1 MRPWNGFLTETADQS
16 TGGAGKP
23 CAALD
28 FPGRLS
34 YNQKGLPVLCG
45 KSNQRRPFGLTQQKN
60 ARLCWCWG
68 AGITALLWGFL
79 LCFSDIYFAA
89 NDDQFILRAMTGFQP
104 GGTPD
109 FHPFLLGFYVYPLRW
124 LQRFFPGV
132 AWYSLLELLLLALA
146 LTVILKSLLQCWLR
160 AGRRL
165 RTGLLLCAGYAALY
179 GSNYLARVTFT
190 VTGAMLGAAAVAQ
203 ILSIDCQSASDRSLL
218 RAMTLAILLLI
229 LCYGLRQLSL
239 VPVLGYCGIAFL
251 LRFCSFFGFGKQ
263 TKRSARPMLVAAGL
277 ALLILG
283 GLFAGRALEIRL
295 KQKQDALQWQQAR
308 SQVLDYINLKSL
320 PSEALESVGWTDEQR
335 ILLDKWNTMDEAIS
349 TEALRSVQKNWYNSE
364 TTTTAGAA
372 IEDLRWRSPWF
383 VQTMVVLFGL
393 GLFALF
399 CAFRNRRENPWL
411 PLALLMTGLLCF
423 LFFCYLALKGRL
435 PYRAVT
441 VALLPAAAMVFC
453 LLGECPLPT
462 ARKGWRAALGILLAV
477 SMAAPLPA
485 LLGAVR
491 RRRSPWDYNAHADMD
506 AQALTHPDLLLI
518 YSTELVNDMRMFPDT
533 SQGVPQNLTFWG
545 GWSRGSEEYTA
556 KLAAFGLDGEHF
568 TAADWLRPA
577 LRFISLKEAPDEALL
592 AYLRSELGTVQWE
605 AEKVSAGLYFF
616 RFFQP

>member
-1 MRPWNGFLTETADQS
+1 MTHRNS
-16 TGGAGKP
+16 
-23 CAALD
+23 
-28 FPGRLS
+28 
-34 YNQKGLPVLCG
+34 
-45 KSNQRRPFGLTQQKN
+45 
-60 ARLCWCWG
+60 ARSCWLWG

-104 GGTPD
+104 GGAPD
-109 FHPFLLGFYVYPLRW
+109 FHLYLHGMYVYPLRW
-124 LQRFFPGV
+124 LQRLFPGV
-132 AWYSLLELLLLALA
+132 AWFSLMEIVLLSLAM
-146 LTVILKSLLQCWLR
+146 TVILKSILQCWLR
-160 AGRRL
+160 SGHSMW
-165 RTGLLLCAGYAALY
+165 TGLALCAGFAVLY
-179 GSNYLARVTFT
+179 GLHYFARITYT
-190 VTGAMLGAAAVAQ
+190 VVGAMLGAAAAAQ
-203 ILSIDCQSASDRSLL
+203 ILSIDCQNISDRSIIRSMLL
-218 RAMTLAILLLI
+218 AVLLAA
-229 LCYGLRQLSL
+229 LCYGLRQLSIL
-239 VPVLGYCGIAFL
+239 PVLGYCGIAFL
-251 LRFCSFFGFGKQ
+251 LRFFQCFGWGKQ
-263 TKRSARPMLVAAGL
+263 RKRSPRPMLAAAGL
-277 ALLILG
+277 VVLVLG
-283 GLFAGRALEIRL
+283 GLAAAREAEIQL
-295 KQKQDALQWQQAR
+295 KEKRTYLDWQQAR
-308 SQVLDYINLKSL
+308 ISVIDYINLKSL

-349 TEALRSVQKNWYNSE
+349 TEALRSVRKNWYNSE

-506 AQALTHPDLLLI
+506 AQALAHPDLLLI

-577 LRFISLKEAPDEALL
+577 LRFISLKEEPDETLL
-592 AYLRSELGTVQWE
+592 AYLRSELGPVEWE

-616 RFFQP
+616 RFFQS

>member
-1 MRPWNGFLTETADQS
+1 MTHRNS
-16 TGGAGKP
+16 
-23 CAALD
+23 
-28 FPGRLS
+28 
-34 YNQKGLPVLCG
+34 
-45 KSNQRRPFGLTQQKN
+45 
-60 ARLCWCWG
+60 ARSCWLWG

-263 TKRSARPMLVAAGL
+263 TKRSARPMLVASGL

-349 TEALRSVQKNWYNSE
+349 TEALRSVRKNWYNSE

-491 RRRSPWDYNAHADMD
+491 RRRSPWDYNTHADMD

-592 AYLRSELGTVQWE
+592 AYLRSELGPVEWE

>member
-349 TEALRSVQKNWYNSE
+349 TEALRSVRKNWYNSE

-441 VALLPAAAMVFC
+441 VALLPAATMVFC
-453 LLGECPLPT
+453 LLGECGLPRL
-462 ARKGWRAALGILLAV
+462 RKSGAAVLCAVLALGMIDPMSA
-477 SMAAPLPA
+477 MLPV
-485 LLGAVR
+485 LKR
-491 RRRSPWDYNAHADMD
+491 QRSPWDYNTHADMD
-506 AQALTHPDLLLI
+506 AQALAHPDLLLI
-518 YSTELVNDMRMFPDT
+518 YSTELVNDMRMFPDM

-545 GWSRGSEEYTA
+545 GWSRGSDEYNA

-568 TAADWLRPA
+568 TAADWLRPE
-577 LRFISLKEAPDEALL
+577 LRFISLKEEPDEALL

>member
-1 MRPWNGFLTETADQS
+1 MTHRNS
-16 TGGAGKP
+16 
-23 CAALD
+23 
-28 FPGRLS
+28 
-34 YNQKGLPVLCG
+34 
-45 KSNQRRPFGLTQQKN
+45 
-60 ARLCWCWG
+60 ARSCWLWG

-349 TEALRSVQKNWYNSE
+349 TEALRSVRKNWYNSE

-411 PLALLMTGLLCF
+411 PLALLLTGLLCF

-441 VALLPAAAMVFC
+441 VALLPAATMVFC
-453 LLGECPLPT
+453 LLGECGLPRL
-462 ARKGWRAALGILLAV
+462 RKSGAAVLCAVLALGMIDPMSA
-477 SMAAPLPA
+477 MLPV
-485 LLGAVR
+485 LKR
-491 RRRSPWDYNAHADMD
+491 QRSPWDYNTHADMD
-506 AQALTHPDLLLI
+506 AQALAHPDLLLI
-518 YSTELVNDMRMFPDT
+518 YSTELVNDMRMFPDM

-545 GWSRGSEEYTA
+545 GWSRGSDEYNA

>member
-1 MRPWNGFLTETADQS
+1 MTHRNS
-16 TGGAGKP
+16 
-23 CAALD
+23 
-28 FPGRLS
+28 
-34 YNQKGLPVLCG
+34 
-45 KSNQRRPFGLTQQKN
+45 
-60 ARLCWCWG
+60 ARSCWLWG

-104 GGTPD
+104 GGAPD

-263 TKRSARPMLVAAGL
+263 TKRSVRPMLVAAGL

-349 TEALRSVQKNWYNSE
+349 TEALRSVRKNWYNSE

-453 LLGECPLPT
+453 LLGECGLPRL
-462 ARKGWRAALGILLAV
+462 RKSGAAVLCAVLALGMIDPMSA
-477 SMAAPLPA
+477 MLPV
-485 LLGAVR
+485 LKR
-491 RRRSPWDYNAHADMD
+491 QRSPWDYNAHADMD
-506 AQALTHPDLLLI
+506 AQALAHPDLLLI

-592 AYLRSELGTVQWE
+592 AYLRSELGPVEWE

>member
-1 MRPWNGFLTETADQS
+1 LTHRNS
-16 TGGAGKP
+16 
-23 CAALD
+23 
-28 FPGRLS
+28 
-34 YNQKGLPVLCG
+34 
-45 KSNQRRPFGLTQQKN
+45 
-60 ARLCWCWG
+60 ARSCWLWG

-349 TEALRSVQKNWYNSE
+349 TEALRSVRKNWYNSE

-453 LLGECPLPT
+453 LLGECGLPT

-592 AYLRSELGTVQWE
+592 AYLRSELGPVEWE

>member
-1 MRPWNGFLTETADQS
+1 MTHRNS
-16 TGGAGKP
+16 
-23 CAALD
+23 
-28 FPGRLS
+28 
-34 YNQKGLPVLCG
+34 
-45 KSNQRRPFGLTQQKN
+45 
-60 ARLCWCWG
+60 ARSCWLWG

-349 TEALRSVQKNWYNSE
+349 TEALRSVRKNWYNSE

-372 IEDLRWRSPWF
+372 IEDLRCRSPWF
-383 VQTMVVLFGL
+383 VRTMVVLFGL

-545 GWSRGSEEYTA
+545 GWSRGSDEYNA

-592 AYLRSELGTVQWE
+592 AYLRSELGPVEWE

>member
-251 LRFCSFFGFGKQ
+251 LRFCSFFGLGKQ

-349 TEALRSVQKNWYNSE
+349 TEALRSVRKNWYNSE

-506 AQALTHPDLLLI
+506 AQALAHPDLLLI

-592 AYLRSELGTVQWE
+592 AYLRSELGPVEWE

>member
-1 MRPWNGFLTETADQS
+1 MTHRNS
-16 TGGAGKP
+16 
-23 CAALD
+23 
-28 FPGRLS
+28 
-34 YNQKGLPVLCG
+34 
-45 KSNQRRPFGLTQQKN
+45 
-60 ARLCWCWG
+60 ARSCWLWG

-146 LTVILKSLLQCWLR
+146 MTVILKSLLQCWLR

-218 RAMTLAILLLI
+218 RAMTLAMLLLI

-349 TEALRSVQKNWYNSE
+349 TEALRSVRKNWYNSE

-592 AYLRSELGTVQWE
+592 AYLRSELGPVEWE

>member
-251 LRFCSFFGFGKQ
+251 LRFCSFFGLGKQ

-349 TEALRSVQKNWYNSE
+349 TEALRSVRKNWYNSE

-545 GWSRGSEEYTA
+545 GWSRGSDEYNA

-592 AYLRSELGTVQWE
+592 AYLRSELGPVEWE

>member
-1 MRPWNGFLTETADQS
+1 M
-16 TGGAGKP
+16 
-23 CAALD
+23 
-28 FPGRLS
+28 
-34 YNQKGLPVLCG
+34 
-45 KSNQRRPFGLTQQKN
+45 TQQKN
-60 ARLCWCWG
+60 ARLCWLWG

-349 TEALRSVQKNWYNSE
+349 TEALRSVRKNWYNSE

-399 CAFRNRRENPWL
+399 CAFRNCRENPWL

-506 AQALTHPDLLLI
+506 AQALAHPDLLLI
-518 YSTELVNDMRMFPDT
+518 YSTELVNDMRMFPDM

-545 GWSRGSEEYTA
+545 GWSRGSDEYNA

-592 AYLRSELGTVQWE
+592 AYLRSELGPVEWE

>member
-1 MRPWNGFLTETADQS
+1 MTHRNS
-16 TGGAGKP
+16 
-23 CAALD
+23 
-28 FPGRLS
+28 
-34 YNQKGLPVLCG
+34 
-45 KSNQRRPFGLTQQKN
+45 
-60 ARLCWCWG
+60 ARSCWLWG

-104 GGTPD
+104 GGAPD
-109 FHPFLLGFYVYPLRW
+109 FHLYLHGMYVYPLRW
-124 LQRFFPGV
+124 LQRLFPGV
-132 AWYSLLELLLLALA
+132 AWFSLLEIVLLSLAM
-146 LTVILKSLLQCWLR
+146 TVILKSILQCWLR
-160 AGRRL
+160 SGHSMW
-165 RTGLLLCAGYAALY
+165 TGLALCAGFAVLY
-179 GSNYLARVTFT
+179 GLHYFARITYT
-190 VTGAMLGAAAVAQ
+190 VVGAMLGAAAAAQ
-203 ILSIDCQSASDRSLL
+203 ILSIDCQNISDRSIIRSMLL
-218 RAMTLAILLLI
+218 AVLLAA
-229 LCYGLRQLSL
+229 LCYGLRQLSIL
-239 VPVLGYCGIAFL
+239 PVLGYCGIAFL
-251 LRFCSFFGFGKQ
+251 LRFFQCFGWGKQ
-263 TKRSARPMLVAAGL
+263 RKRSPRPMLAAAGL
-277 ALLILG
+277 VVLVLG
-283 GLFAGRALEIRL
+283 GLAAAREAEIQL
-295 KQKQDALQWQQAR
+295 KEKRTYLDWQQAR
-308 SQVLDYINLKSL
+308 ISVIDYINLETL
-320 PSEALESVGWTDEQR
+320 PKEALDTVGWTDEQR

-349 TEALRSVQKNWYNSE
+349 TEALRSVRKNWYNSE

-491 RRRSPWDYNAHADMD
+491 RRRSPWDYNTHADMD
-506 AQALTHPDLLLI
+506 AQALAHPDLLLI
-518 YSTELVNDMRMFPDT
+518 YSTELVNDMRMFPDM

-545 GWSRGSEEYTA
+545 GWSRGSDEYTA

-592 AYLRSELGTVQWE
+592 AYLRSELGPVEWE

>member
-1 MRPWNGFLTETADQS
+1 MTHRNS
-16 TGGAGKP
+16 
-23 CAALD
+23 
-28 FPGRLS
+28 
-34 YNQKGLPVLCG
+34 
-45 KSNQRRPFGLTQQKN
+45 
-60 ARLCWCWG
+60 ARSCWLWG

-349 TEALRSVQKNWYNSE
+349 TEALRSVRKNWYNSE

-411 PLALLMTGLLCF
+411 PLALLLTGLLCF

-441 VALLPAAAMVFC
+441 VALLPASAMVFC
-453 LLGECPLPT
+453 LLGECGLPRL
-462 ARKGWRAALGILLAV
+462 RKSGAAVLCAVLALGMIDPMSA
-477 SMAAPLPA
+477 MLPV
-485 LLGAVR
+485 LKR
-491 RRRSPWDYNAHADMD
+491 QRSPWDYNTHADMD
-506 AQALTHPDLLLI
+506 AQALAHPDLLLI
-518 YSTELVNDMRMFPDT
+518 YSTELVNDMRMFPDM

-545 GWSRGSEEYTA
+545 GWSRGSDEYNA

-577 LRFISLKEAPDEALL
+577 LRFISLKEEPDEALL
-592 AYLRSELGTVQWE
+592 AYLRSELGPVEWE

>member
-1 MRPWNGFLTETADQS
+1 MTHRNS
-16 TGGAGKP
+16 V
-23 CAALD
+23 
-28 FPGRLS
+28 RS
-34 YNQKGLPVLCG
+34 
-45 KSNQRRPFGLTQQKN
+45 
-60 ARLCWCWG
+60 CWLWG
-68 AGITALLWGFL
+68 AGITALAWGFL

-349 TEALRSVQKNWYNSE
+349 TEALRSVRKNWYNSE

-462 ARKGWRAALGILLAV
+462 ARKGWRAALGILLV
-477 SMAAPLPA
+477 VNMAAPLPA

-506 AQALTHPDLLLI
+506 AQALAHPELLLI

-545 GWSRGSEEYTA
+545 GWSRSSEEYTA

-592 AYLRSELGTVQWE
+592 AYLRSELGPVEWE

>member
-1 MRPWNGFLTETADQS
+1 MTHRNS
-16 TGGAGKP
+16 
-23 CAALD
+23 
-28 FPGRLS
+28 
-34 YNQKGLPVLCG
+34 
-45 KSNQRRPFGLTQQKN
+45 
-60 ARLCWCWG
+60 ARSCWLWG

-104 GGTPD
+104 GGAPD

-349 TEALRSVQKNWYNSE
+349 TEALRSVRKNWYNSE

-545 GWSRGSEEYTA
+545 GWSRGSDEYNA

-568 TAADWLRPA
+568 TAADWLRPE
-577 LRFISLKEAPDEALL
+577 LRFISLKEEPDETLL
-592 AYLRSELGTVQWE
+592 AYLRSELGTIQWE

-616 RFFQP
+616 RFFQS

>member
-1 MRPWNGFLTETADQS
+1 MTHRNS
-16 TGGAGKP
+16 
-23 CAALD
+23 
-28 FPGRLS
+28 
-34 YNQKGLPVLCG
+34 
-45 KSNQRRPFGLTQQKN
+45 
-60 ARLCWCWG
+60 ARSCWLWG

-104 GGTPD
+104 GGVPD
-109 FHPFLLGFYVYPLRW
+109 FHLYLHGMYVYPLRW
-124 LQRFFPGV
+124 LQRLFPGV
-132 AWYSLLELLLLALA
+132 AWFSLLEIVLLSLAM
-146 LTVILKSLLQCWLR
+146 TVILKSILQCWLR
-160 AGRRL
+160 SGHSMW
-165 RTGLLLCAGYAALY
+165 TGLALCAGFAVLY
-179 GSNYLARVTFT
+179 GLYYFARITYT
-190 VTGAMLGAAAVAQ
+190 VVGAMLGAAAAAQ
-203 ILSIDCQSASDRSLL
+203 ILSIDCQNISARSIIRSMLL
-218 RAMTLAILLLI
+218 AVLLAA
-229 LCYGLRQLSL
+229 LCYGLRQLSIL
-239 VPVLGYCGIAFL
+239 PVLGYCGIAFL
-251 LRFCSFFGFGKQ
+251 LRFFQCFGWGKQ
-263 TKRSARPMLVAAGL
+263 RKRSPRPMLAAAGL
-277 ALLILG
+277 VVLVLG
-283 GLFAGRALEIRL
+283 GLAAAREAEIQL
-295 KQKQDALQWQQAR
+295 KEKRTYLDWQQAR
-308 SQVLDYINLKSL
+308 ISVIDYINLETL
-320 PSEALESVGWTDEQR
+320 PKEALDTVGWTDEQR

-349 TEALRSVQKNWYNSE
+349 TEALRSVRKNWYNSE

-518 YSTELVNDMRMFPDT
+518 YSTELVNDMRMFPDM

-545 GWSRGSEEYTA
+545 GWSRGSDEYNA

-568 TAADWLRPA
+568 TAADWLRPE

-592 AYLRSELGTVQWE
+592 AYLRSELGPVEWE

>member
-1 MRPWNGFLTETADQS
+1 MTHRNS
-16 TGGAGKP
+16 
-23 CAALD
+23 
-28 FPGRLS
+28 
-34 YNQKGLPVLCG
+34 
-45 KSNQRRPFGLTQQKN
+45 
-60 ARLCWCWG
+60 ARSCWLWG

-79 LCFSDIYFAA
+79 LCFSDIFFAA

-109 FHPFLLGFYVYPLRW
+109 FHPFLLDFYVYPLRW

-349 TEALRSVQKNWYNSE
+349 TEALRSVRKNWYNSE

-545 GWSRGSEEYTA
+545 GWSRGSDEYNA

-592 AYLRSELGTVQWE
+592 AYLRSELGPVEWE

>member
-1 MRPWNGFLTETADQS
+1 MTHRNS
-16 TGGAGKP
+16 
-23 CAALD
+23 
-28 FPGRLS
+28 
-34 YNQKGLPVLCG
+34 
-45 KSNQRRPFGLTQQKN
+45 
-60 ARLCWCWG
+60 ARSCWLWG

-349 TEALRSVQKNWYNSE
+349 TEALRSVRKNWYNSE

-441 VALLPAAAMVFC
+441 VALLPASAMVFC
-453 LLGECPLPT
+453 LLGECGLPRL
-462 ARKGWRAALGILLAV
+462 RKSGAAVLCAVLALGMIDPMSA
-477 SMAAPLPA
+477 MLPV
-485 LLGAVR
+485 LKR
-491 RRRSPWDYNAHADMD
+491 QRSPWDYNTHADMD
-506 AQALTHPDLLLI
+506 AQALAHPDLLLI

-556 KLAAFGLDGEHF
+556 KLTAFGLDGEHF

-592 AYLRSELGTVQWE
+592 AYLRSELGPVEWE

>member
-1 MRPWNGFLTETADQS
+1 MTHRNS
-16 TGGAGKP
+16 V
-23 CAALD
+23 
-28 FPGRLS
+28 RS
-34 YNQKGLPVLCG
+34 
-45 KSNQRRPFGLTQQKN
+45 
-60 ARLCWCWG
+60 CWLWG
-68 AGITALLWGFL
+68 AGITALAWGFL

-349 TEALRSVQKNWYNSE
+349 TEALRSVRKNWYNSE

-491 RRRSPWDYNAHADMD
+491 RRRSPWAYNAHADMD
-506 AQALTHPDLLLI
+506 AQALAHPDLLLI

-592 AYLRSELGTVQWE
+592 AYLRSELGPVEWE

-616 RFFQP
+616 RFFQS

>member
-1 MRPWNGFLTETADQS
+1 MTHRNS
-16 TGGAGKP
+16 
-23 CAALD
+23 
-28 FPGRLS
+28 
-34 YNQKGLPVLCG
+34 
-45 KSNQRRPFGLTQQKN
+45 
-60 ARLCWCWG
+60 ARSCWLWG

-349 TEALRSVQKNWYNSE
+349 TEALRSVRKNWYNSE

-372 IEDLRWRSPWF
+372 IEDLRCRSPWF
-383 VQTMVVLFGL
+383 VRTMVVLFGL

-411 PLALLMTGLLCF
+411 PLALLLTGLLCF

-545 GWSRGSEEYTA
+545 GWSRGSDEYNA

-592 AYLRSELGTVQWE
+592 AYLRSELGPVEWE

>member
-1 MRPWNGFLTETADQS
+1 MVCHS
-16 TGGAGKP
+16 
-23 CAALD
+23 
-28 FPGRLS
+28 
-34 YNQKGLPVLCG
+34 CG
-45 KSNQRRPFGLTQQKN
+45 KNAQRRLHGLTHRN
-60 ARLCWCWG
+60 SARSCWLWG

-349 TEALRSVQKNWYNSE
+349 TEALRSVRKNWYNSE

-592 AYLRSELGTVQWE
+592 AYLRSELGPVEWE

>member
-1 MRPWNGFLTETADQS
+1 MTHRNS
-16 TGGAGKP
+16 
-23 CAALD
+23 
-28 FPGRLS
+28 
-34 YNQKGLPVLCG
+34 
-45 KSNQRRPFGLTQQKN
+45 
-60 ARLCWCWG
+60 ARSCWLWG

-349 TEALRSVQKNWYNSE
+349 TEALRSVRKNWYNSE
-364 TTTTAGAA
+364 TTTSAGAA
-372 IEDLRWRSPWF
+372 IEDLRCRSPWF

-491 RRRSPWDYNAHADMD
+491 RRRSPWDYNTHADMD
-506 AQALTHPDLLLI
+506 AQALAHPDLLLI
-518 YSTELVNDMRMFPDT
+518 YSTELVNDMRMFPDM

-545 GWSRGSEEYTA
+545 GWSRGSDEYTA

-592 AYLRSELGTVQWE
+592 AYLRSELGPVEWE

>member
-251 LRFCSFFGFGKQ
+251 LRFCSFFGLGKQ

-349 TEALRSVQKNWYNSE
+349 TEALRSVRKNWYNSE

-518 YSTELVNDMRMFPDT
+518 YSTELVNDMRMFPDM

-545 GWSRGSEEYTA
+545 GWSRGSDEYNA

-568 TAADWLRPA
+568 TAADWLRPE

-592 AYLRSELGTVQWE
+592 AYLRSELGPVEWE

>member
-1 MRPWNGFLTETADQS
+1 MTHRNS
-16 TGGAGKP
+16 
-23 CAALD
+23 
-28 FPGRLS
+28 
-34 YNQKGLPVLCG
+34 
-45 KSNQRRPFGLTQQKN
+45 
-60 ARLCWCWG
+60 ARSCWLWG

-349 TEALRSVQKNWYNSE
+349 TEALRSVRKDWYNSE

-545 GWSRGSEEYTA
+545 GWSRGSDEYNA

-592 AYLRSELGTVQWE
+592 AYLRSELGPVEWE

>member
-1 MRPWNGFLTETADQS
+1 MTHRNS
-16 TGGAGKP
+16 
-23 CAALD
+23 
-28 FPGRLS
+28 
-34 YNQKGLPVLCG
+34 
-45 KSNQRRPFGLTQQKN
+45 
-60 ARLCWCWG
+60 ARSCWVWG

-104 GGTPD
+104 GGAPD
-109 FHPFLLGFYVYPLRW
+109 FHLYLHGMYVYPLRW
-124 LQRFFPGV
+124 LQRLFPGV
-132 AWYSLLELLLLALA
+132 AWFSLLEIVLLSLAM
-146 LTVILKSLLQCWLR
+146 TVILKSILQCWLR
-160 AGRRL
+160 SGHSMW
-165 RTGLLLCAGYAALY
+165 TGLALCAGFAALY
-179 GSNYLARVTFT
+179 GMHYFARITYT
-190 VTGAMLGAAAVAQ
+190 VVGAMLGAAAAAQ
-203 ILSIDCQSASDRSLL
+203 ILSIDCQNISDRSIIRSMLL
-218 RAMTLAILLLI
+218 AVLLAA
-229 LCYGLRQLSL
+229 LCYGLRQLSIL
-239 VPVLGYCGIAFL
+239 PVLGYCGIAFL
-251 LRFCSFFGFGKQ
+251 LRFFQCFGWGKQ
-263 TKRSARPMLVAAGL
+263 RKRSPRPMLAAAGL
-277 ALLILG
+277 VVLVLG
-283 GLFAGRALEIRL
+283 GLAAAREAEIQL
-295 KQKQDALQWQQAR
+295 KEKRTYLDWQQAR
-308 SQVLDYINLKSL
+308 ISVIDYINLETL
-320 PSEALESVGWTDEQR
+320 PKEALDTVGWTDEQR

-349 TEALRSVQKNWYNSE
+349 TEALRSVRKNWYNSE
-364 TTTTAGAA
+364 TTTSAGAA
-372 IEDLRWRSPWF
+372 IEDLRCRSPWF
-383 VQTMVVLFGL
+383 VRTMVVLFGL

-411 PLALLMTGLLCF
+411 PLALLLTGLLCF

-506 AQALTHPDLLLI
+506 AQSLAHPELLLI
-518 YSTELVNDMRMFPDT
+518 YSTELVNDMRMFPDM

-545 GWSRGSEEYTA
+545 GWSRGSDEYNA

-568 TAADWLRPA
+568 TAADWLRPE

-592 AYLRSELGTVQWE
+592 AYLRSELGPVEWE

>member
-1 MRPWNGFLTETADQS
+1 MTHRNS
-16 TGGAGKP
+16 
-23 CAALD
+23 
-28 FPGRLS
+28 
-34 YNQKGLPVLCG
+34 
-45 KSNQRRPFGLTQQKN
+45 
-60 ARLCWCWG
+60 ARSCWLWG

-104 GGTPD
+104 GGSPD
-109 FHPFLLGFYVYPLRW
+109 FHLYLHGMYVYPLRW
-124 LQRFFPGV
+124 LQRLFPGV
-132 AWYSLLELLLLALA
+132 AWFSLLEIVLLSLAM
-146 LTVILKSLLQCWLR
+146 TVILKSILQCWLCS
-160 AGRRL
+160 GHSMW
-165 RTGLLLCAGYAALY
+165 TGLAMCAGFSALY
-179 GSNYLARVTFT
+179 GLHYFARITYT
-190 VTGAMLGAAAVAQ
+190 VVGAMLGAAAATQ
-203 ILSIDCQSASDRSLL
+203 ILSVDCQNVSDRSIIRSMLL
-218 RAMTLAILLLI
+218 AVLLAA
-229 LCYGLRQLSL
+229 LCYGLRQLSIL
-239 VPVLGYCGIAFL
+239 PVLGYCGIAFP
-251 LRFCSFFGFGKQ
+251 LRFFQCFGWGKQ
-263 TKRSARPMLVAAGL
+263 RKRSPRPMLAAAGL
-277 ALLILG
+277 VVLVLG
-283 GLFAGRALEIRL
+283 GLAAVREAEIQL
-295 KQKQDALQWQQAR
+295 KEKRTYLDWQQAR
-308 SQVLDYINLKSL
+308 ISVIDYINLETL
-320 PSEALESVGWTDEQR
+320 PKEALDTVGWTDEQR

-349 TEALRSVQKNWYNSE
+349 TEALRSVRKNWYNSE

-383 VQTMVVLFGL
+383 VRTMVVLFGL

-399 CAFRNRRENPWL
+399 CSFRNRRQNPWL
-411 PLALLMTGLLCF
+411 PLALLMTGLLCL

-453 LLGECPLPT
+453 LMGECPLPT

-506 AQALTHPDLLLI
+506 AQALAHPELLLI

-545 GWSRGSEEYTA
+545 GWSRGSDEYNA
-556 KLAAFGLDGEHF
+556 RLAAFGLDGEHF
-568 TAADWLRPA
+568 TADDWLRPA
-577 LRFISLKEAPDEALL
+577 LRFISLKEEPDEALL
-592 AYLRSELGTVQWE
+592 AYLRSELGPVEWE

>member
-1 MRPWNGFLTETADQS
+1 MT
-16 TGGAGKP
+16 
-23 CAALD
+23 
-28 FPGRLS
+28 
-34 YNQKGLPVLCG
+34 
-45 KSNQRRPFGLTQQKN
+45 QRKN

-349 TEALRSVQKNWYNSE
+349 TEALRSVRKNWYNSE

-545 GWSRGSEEYTA
+545 GWSRGSDEYNA

-592 AYLRSELGTVQWE
+592 AYLRSELGPVEWE

>member
-1 MRPWNGFLTETADQS
+1 
-16 TGGAGKP
+16 
-23 CAALD
+23 
-28 FPGRLS
+28 
-34 YNQKGLPVLCG
+34 
-45 KSNQRRPFGLTQQKN
+45 
-60 ARLCWCWG
+60 
-68 AGITALLWGFL
+68 
-79 LCFSDIYFAA
+79 
-89 NDDQFILRAMTGFQP
+89 
-104 GGTPD
+104 
-109 FHPFLLGFYVYPLRW
+109 
-124 LQRFFPGV
+124 
-132 AWYSLLELLLLALA
+132 
-146 LTVILKSLLQCWLR
+146 
-160 AGRRL
+160 
-165 RTGLLLCAGYAALY
+165 
-179 GSNYLARVTFT
+179 
-190 VTGAMLGAAAVAQ
+190 
-203 ILSIDCQSASDRSLL
+203 
-218 RAMTLAILLLI
+218 MTLAILLLI

-349 TEALRSVQKNWYNSE
+349 TEALRSVRKNWYNSE

-485 LLGAVR
+485 LLGAIR

-506 AQALTHPDLLLI
+506 AQSLAHPDLLLI

-545 GWSRGSEEYTA
+545 GWSRGSDEYNA

-592 AYLRSELGTVQWE
+592 AYLRSELGPVEWE

>member
-1 MRPWNGFLTETADQS
+1 MTHRNS
-16 TGGAGKP
+16 
-23 CAALD
+23 
-28 FPGRLS
+28 
-34 YNQKGLPVLCG
+34 
-45 KSNQRRPFGLTQQKN
+45 
-60 ARLCWCWG
+60 ARSCWLWG

-124 LQRFFPGV
+124 LQHFFPGV

-349 TEALRSVQKNWYNSE
+349 TEALRSVRKNWYNSE

-506 AQALTHPDLLLI
+506 AQALAHPALLLV

-556 KLAAFGLDGEHF
+556 KLAAFGVDGEHF
-568 TAADWLRPA
+568 TAVDWLRPA

-592 AYLRSELGTVQWE
+592 AYLRSELGPVEWE

>member
-1 MRPWNGFLTETADQS
+1 MTHRNS
-16 TGGAGKP
+16 
-23 CAALD
+23 
-28 FPGRLS
+28 
-34 YNQKGLPVLCG
+34 
-45 KSNQRRPFGLTQQKN
+45 
-60 ARLCWCWG
+60 ARSCWLWG

-104 GGTPD
+104 GGVPD
-109 FHPFLLGFYVYPLRW
+109 FHLYLHGMYVYPLRW
-124 LQRFFPGV
+124 LQRLFPGV
-132 AWYSLLELLLLALA
+132 AWFSLLEIVLLSLAM
-146 LTVILKSLLQCWLR
+146 TVILKSILQCWLR
-160 AGRRL
+160 SGHSMW
-165 RTGLLLCAGYAALY
+165 TGLALCAGFAVLY
-179 GSNYLARVTFT
+179 GLYYFARITYT
-190 VTGAMLGAAAVAQ
+190 VVGAMLGAAAAAQ
-203 ILSIDCQSASDRSLL
+203 ILSIDCQNISDRSIIRSMLL
-218 RAMTLAILLLI
+218 AVLLAA
-229 LCYGLRQLSL
+229 LCYGLRQLSIL
-239 VPVLGYCGIAFL
+239 PVLGYCGIAFL
-251 LRFCSFFGFGKQ
+251 LRFFQCFGWGKQ
-263 TKRSARPMLVAAGL
+263 RKRSPRPMLAAAGL
-277 ALLILG
+277 VVLVLG
-283 GLFAGRALEIRL
+283 GLAAAREAEIQL
-295 KQKQDALQWQQAR
+295 KEKRTYLDWQQAR
-308 SQVLDYINLKSL
+308 ISVIDYINLETL
-320 PSEALESVGWTDEQR
+320 PKEALDTVGWTDEQR

-349 TEALRSVQKNWYNSE
+349 TEALRSVRKNWYNSE

-491 RRRSPWDYNAHADMD
+491 RRRSPWDYNTHADMD
-506 AQALTHPDLLLI
+506 AQALAHPDLLLI
-518 YSTELVNDMRMFPDT
+518 YSTELVNDMRMFPDM

-545 GWSRGSEEYTA
+545 GWSRGSDEYTA

-592 AYLRSELGTVQWE
+592 AYLRSELGPVEWE

>member
-1 MRPWNGFLTETADQS
+1 MHRNS
-16 TGGAGKP
+16 
-23 CAALD
+23 
-28 FPGRLS
+28 
-34 YNQKGLPVLCG
+34 
-45 KSNQRRPFGLTQQKN
+45 
-60 ARLCWCWG
+60 ARSCWLWG

-349 TEALRSVQKNWYNSE
+349 TEALRSVRKNWYNSE

-518 YSTELVNDMRMFPDT
+518 YSTELVNDMRMFPDM

-545 GWSRGSEEYTA
+545 GWSRGSDEYNA

-568 TAADWLRPA
+568 TAVDWLRPE

-592 AYLRSELGTVQWE
+592 AYLRSELGPVEWE

>member
-1 MRPWNGFLTETADQS
+1 MTHRNS
-16 TGGAGKP
+16 
-23 CAALD
+23 
-28 FPGRLS
+28 
-34 YNQKGLPVLCG
+34 
-45 KSNQRRPFGLTQQKN
+45 
-60 ARLCWCWG
+60 ARSCWLWG

-349 TEALRSVQKNWYNSE
+349 TEALRSVRKNWYNSE

-372 IEDLRWRSPWF
+372 IEDLRCRSPWF
-383 VQTMVVLFGL
+383 VRTMVVLFGL

-399 CAFRNRRENPWL
+399 FAFRNRRENPWL
-411 PLALLMTGLLCF
+411 PLALLLTGLLCF

-441 VALLPAAAMVFC
+441 VALLPASAMVFC
-453 LLGECPLPT
+453 LLGECGLPRL
-462 ARKGWRAALGILLAV
+462 RKSGAAVLCAVLALGMIDPMSA
-477 SMAAPLPA
+477 MLPV
-485 LLGAVR
+485 LKR
-491 RRRSPWDYNAHADMD
+491 QRSPWDYNTHADMD
-506 AQALTHPDLLLI
+506 AQALAHPDLLLI

-545 GWSRGSEEYTA
+545 GWSRGSDEYNA

-592 AYLRSELGTVQWE
+592 AYLRSELGPVEWE

>member
-1 MRPWNGFLTETADQS
+1 MPLLTFR
-16 TGGAGKP
+16 
-23 CAALD
+23 AL
-28 FPGRLS
+28 FSIIREVCHS
-34 YNQKGLPVLCG
+34 CG
-45 KSNQRRPFGLTQQKN
+45 KNAQRRLHGLTHRN
-60 ARLCWCWG
+60 SARSCWLWG

-349 TEALRSVQKNWYNSE
+349 TEALRSVRKNWYNSE

-441 VALLPAAAMVFC
+441 VALLPAATMVFC
-453 LLGECPLPT
+453 LLGECGLPRL
-462 ARKGWRAALGILLAV
+462 RKSGAAVLCAVLALGMIDPMSA
-477 SMAAPLPA
+477 MLPV
-485 LLGAVR
+485 LKR
-491 RRRSPWDYNAHADMD
+491 QRSPWDYNTHADMD
-506 AQALTHPDLLLI
+506 AQALAHPDLLLI

-545 GWSRGSEEYTA
+545 GWSRGSDEYNA

-592 AYLRSELGTVQWE
+592 AYLRSELGPVEWE

>member
-1 MRPWNGFLTETADQS
+1 M
-16 TGGAGKP
+16 
-23 CAALD
+23 
-28 FPGRLS
+28 
-34 YNQKGLPVLCG
+34 
-45 KSNQRRPFGLTQQKN
+45 TQQKN

>member
-1 MRPWNGFLTETADQS
+1 M
-16 TGGAGKP
+16 
-23 CAALD
+23 
-28 FPGRLS
+28 
-34 YNQKGLPVLCG
+34 
-45 KSNQRRPFGLTQQKN
+45 TQQKN

-251 LRFCSFFGFGKQ
+251 LRFCSFFGLGKQ

-349 TEALRSVQKNWYNSE
+349 TEALRSVRKNWYNSE

-506 AQALTHPDLLLI
+506 AQALAHPDLLLI

-577 LRFISLKEAPDEALL
+577 LRFISLKEEPDEALL
-592 AYLRSELGTVQWE
+592 AYLRSELGPVEWE

-616 RFFQP
+616 RLFQP